1 MMTEKID
8 EMTEKLTAT
17 IEGLIPKSLDDIIR
31 INRDKAQLR
40 ISTDEEIFELHQI
53 ITPGEPKDVIDGWN
67 LITLYQPDLDFSQI
81 FLLGDIRRNSHQ
93 RITSVVT
100 DIDLDKQFLI
110 TKSRSLYQL
119 GTPKGG
125 DPDPN
130 QLMMVCSA
138 FHSWGFGK
146 MLGVPHFFY

>member
-8 EMTEKLTAT
+8 EMTEKLTAAV
-17 IEGLIPKSLDDIIR
+17 EALIPKSLDDIIR

-40 ISTDEEIFELHQI
+40 ITTDEEIFELHQI
-53 ITPGEPKDVIDGWN
+53 ITPDEPKDVIDDWN

-81 FLLGDIRRNSHQ
+81 FLLGDIRRNGHQ

-100 DIDLDKQFLI
+100 GIDLDKQFLI

-125 DPDPN
+125 DPDLN

-138 FHSWGFGK
+138 FHNWGFGK
-146 MLGVPHFFY
+146 LLGVPHFFY